1 MAIRKVKSR
10 LDFVL
15 QITDYFNGHWEDP
28 DWGRRP
34 ENQAL
39 IAVAVRE
46 LAAGLTDAAVKKQI
60 NEAAGKAIAAAAAAV
75 R

>member
-10 LDFVL
+10 LEFVL
-15 QITDYFNGHWEDP
+15 QITDYFKGHWEDP
-28 DWGRRP
+28 EWGRRP

-39 IAVAVRE
+39 IAVAIRE
-46 LAAGLTDAAVKKQI
+46 LADGLADAAVKKQI
-60 NEAAGKAIAAAAAAV
+60 NDAAGKAIAGAAAAV

>member
-15 QITDYFNGHWEDP
+15 QITDYFNGRWEDP

-60 NEAAGKAIAAAAAAV
+60 NDAAGKAIAAAAAAV

>member
-60 NEAAGKAIAAAAAAV
+60 NDAAGKAIAAAAAAV